1 MQNKKVLFVCL
12 GNICRSSA
20 AEAVLKNYLQKEG
33 IGNNI
38 YVDSAGTAGYHI
50 GEPSDPRMIK
60 IADKRGYNVDHI
72 ARKFRPAKD
81 FLKFDYII
89 TMDNQ
94 NYADINEL
102 NHVNK
107 FAHKIFKMSEFC
119 KNIKIDEVP
128 DPYYEGEEVF
138 EHVLDILED
147 GCKGIIEKLKSNVSG

>member
-20 AEAVLKNYLQKEG
+20 AEAVLKKYLEKEG
-33 IGNNI
+33 LQENI

-60 IADKRGYNVDHI
+60 AAGKRGYNIDHI
-72 ARKFRPAKD
+72 GRKFGPAKD

-94 NYADINEL
+94 NHADISEL
-102 NHVNK
+102 DHVNK
-107 FAHKIFKMSEFC
+107 FSHKIFKMSEFC
-119 KNIKIDEVP
+119 KDLNIEEVP
-128 DPYYEGEEVF
+128 DPYYESEEGF
-138 EHVLDILED
+138 EKVLDILES
-147 GCKGIIEKLKSNVSG
+147 GCKGIIEKLKANAES